1 MESPPTGSLSPS
13 KRPRTISE
21 VEARPAKKLKQS
33 YHHHHSI
40 RQRPQT
46 LPPSEP
52 AILQQE
58 ALDKLL
64 IDAIKSICEE
74 AQSKDDLGDCEIGS
88 LALEAFRSAT
98 EEFILNLCS
107 AVRTHMRAAR
117 RTVPIATD
125 FQSAMTF
132 LNVPLDTSQLLPYR
146 TQPVINAT
154 LLPTPPPDDVFH
166 NPTPL
171 PAAILGPDLS
181 VQNRPSFIP
190 STLPALPSKHTYHD
204 TAVYPV
210 RETDARR
217 IRELATSEGKLGEEA
232 LRKLTSANTHSIST
246 FDTEPPEADTSSTP
260 WRRKK
265 RGPKAVSVE
274 QAFEETMRDLMKA
287 EGGGSS
293 TFELGPIVNSEKRLW
308 RPDEAPARRDPPK
321 IPNIDS
327 IGGYDTAPPPLL
339 KVASGKQKVS
349 AVDDDLV
356 MEL

>member
-1 MESPPTGSLSPS
+1 MESPPQGSLSPS
-13 KRPRTISE
+13 KRPRTMSE
-21 VEARPAKKLKQS
+21 VDARPTKKPKQS

-40 RQRPQT
+40 QYKPQT
-46 LPPSEP
+46 LPPNEP

-64 IDAIKSICEE
+64 IGAIKSICEE

-88 LALEAFRSAT
+88 LALEAFRNAT

-125 FQSAMTF
+125 FQSAVTF

-146 TQPVINAT
+146 TQPVINPT

-166 NPTPL
+166 NSTPL
-171 PAAILGPDLS
+171 PADILGPYLS
-181 VQNRPSFIP
+181 VQKRPSFIP
-190 STLPALPSKHTYHD
+190 LTLPALPSKHTYYD
-204 TAVYPV
+204 TAVYPT

-246 FDTEPPEADTSSTP
+246 FDTEPPEADTSPKP

-265 RGPKAVSVE
+265 QGPRAVSVE
-274 QAFEETMRDLMKA
+274 QAFEETMRDLMKTESNA
-287 EGGGSS
+287 SS

-308 RPDEAPARRDPPK
+308 RPDEAPVRRDPPK
-321 IPNIDS
+321 IPKIGS
-327 IGGYDTAPPPLL
+327 TGGYDTVPPPLS
-339 KVASGKQKVS
+339 KIGSGKQKAP